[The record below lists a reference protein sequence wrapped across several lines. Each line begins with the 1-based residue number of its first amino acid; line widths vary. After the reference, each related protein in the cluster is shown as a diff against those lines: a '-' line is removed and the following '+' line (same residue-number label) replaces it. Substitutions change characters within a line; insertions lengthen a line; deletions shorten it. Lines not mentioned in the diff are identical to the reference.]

1 MRRKG
6 NDRSYSAWS
15 TVVLR
20 PRRVSGTERSR
31 CTHTRARAH
40 GGGEEKRKRREEKRR
55 WKMEERAIMR
65 APSIRNYADV
75 APHRNRWFEL
85 ARSIKRTSVE
95 GEANMRA
102 RPGKIDGE
110 SLVLIADRTDWSK
123 RRYRKRVHY
132 PHCRVA
138 TTRWSWDRVVVQP
151 CWFFAP
157 PFRNCQQNGIFWNVE
172 EEGGGEF
179 RLEFNKNIIIGLIRP
194 DIGKNCFNP

>member
-1 MRRKG
+1 MGSRGGEKSGCVWKG
-6 NDRSYSAWS
+6 NERSYSAWS
-15 TVVLR
+15 SEVCIVHAV
-20 PRRVSGTERSR
+20 RVERSDR
-31 CTHTRARAH
+31 GAHARARENT
-40 GGGEEKRKRREEKRR
+40 EEKRKRREGKRRR

-110 SLVLIADRTDWSK
+110 SLVLIAGRTDWSR

-132 PHCRVA
+132 PH
-138 TTRWSWDRVVVQP
+138 TVV
-151 CWFFAP
+151 
-157 PFRNCQQNGIFWNVE
+157 
-172 EEGGGEF
+172 
-179 RLEFNKNIIIGLIRP
+179 
-194 DIGKNCFNP
+194 